1 MTRSSPRPTP
11 RTRPRV
17 PWTTLPGRSASASGP
32 RAFWPSARYGRCAM
46 PDTAR
51 SVAIVTAAGSA
62 ERFGGKKLLASVDG
76 EPLLERSIRSLL
88 GGGVHEVI
96 VVIGADARVEL
107 ERDVKALRDG
117 RVRAI
122 ENPDPSRGMFS
133 SIQEGARTAD
143 GDV

>member
-1 MTRSSPRPTP
+1 VAAS
-11 RTRPRV
+11 
-17 PWTTLPGRSASASGP
+17 RSAQS
-32 RAFWPSARYGRCAM
+32 
-46 PDTAR
+46 
-51 SVAIVTAAGSA
+51 
-62 ERFGGKKLLASVDG
+62 FGGKNRLASVDG
-76 EPLLERSIRSLL
+76 EPPLERSIRSLL

-133 SIQEGARTAD
+133 SIQEGARTAE
-143 GDV
+143 GDVLLVLPGDMPFVQPSTVR